1 MFQTIGVCGTGNMG
15 RAIVKGLVAAHAI
28 AADHI
33 YLYNIHKEKAEALAK
48 ETGAVVVDTP
58 EELARQSQGLIMAVK
73 PNIMELAL
81 EAVRESLP
89 ADSVLISIAAGIS
102 LTTRMSTLA
111 PYAAALLSIA
121 LTTRS
126 LSVAMPSFSS
136 QRRSQQTC
144 AFAGTE
150 LVTPASQRKR
160 VAFALQVSDGARWIP
175 FTACTA
181 CEAASSALMPRC
193 GRAA

>member
-28 AADHI
+28 VADHI

-73 PNIMELAL
+73 PNLMELAL

-102 LTTRMSTLA
+102 LEKLAFTPVRKRKSSGSCPIRRPWSAKAWPPYRPMST
-111 PYAAALLSIA
+111 
-121 LTTRS
+121 
-126 LSVAMPSFSS
+126 
-136 QRRSQQTC
+136 
-144 AFAGTE
+144 
-150 LVTPASQRKR
+150 
-160 VAFALQVSDGARWIP
+160 
-175 FTACTA
+175 
-181 CEAASSALMPRC
+181 
-193 GRAA
+193 